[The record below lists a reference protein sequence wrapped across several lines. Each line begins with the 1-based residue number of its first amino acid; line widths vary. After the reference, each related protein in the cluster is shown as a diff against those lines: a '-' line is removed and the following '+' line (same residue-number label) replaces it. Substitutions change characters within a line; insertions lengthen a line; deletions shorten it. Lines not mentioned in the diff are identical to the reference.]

1 MKKLLHDLFDRMG
14 VRARIPGR
22 ALLTPAEFTRECIE
36 ALRKRSHDILVEV
49 PEDLVLNVTAQ
60 DGHLSKQFL
69 SLQYT
74 DYETEPGRKK
84 FFIRQVVASV
94 LDSQARPHVV
104 DRSRIVPVVKGSE
117 WFRQNE
123 LGMLH
128 SGDATMAD
136 MFWEALTAD
145 LFLFY
150 AEDSPTRI
158 RYLSRT
164 ELEKTGIAGGE
175 LRSLAGKNLMNM
187 LRNIDRHSL
196 DGFYMITAGGIYEA
210 SLLLVDSFWSSGY
223 LPVKGDFV
231 IAVPA
236 RDVLLVA
243 GSEDEEGLSR
253 MRTVA
258 KNHFETWDNRLTDKL
273 LAYKNGNLSEF

>member
-1 MKKLLHDLFDRMG
+1 MKKLLHKLFDLLG
-14 VRARIPGR
+14 VRARIPGHV
-22 ALLTPAEFTRECIE
+22 LLTPAQFTRECTE

-60 DGHLSKQFL
+60 GGHLSKQFL
-69 SLQYT
+69 SLPYA
-74 DYETEPGRKK
+74 DYEMEPGRKK

-94 LDSQARPHVV
+94 LDSQVRPQAV

-123 LGMLH
+123 PGMLH
-128 SGDATMAD
+128 SGDATTAD

-164 ELEKTGIAGGE
+164 ELETTGIAGGE

-187 LRNIDRHSL
+187 LRDIDRHSL

-210 SLLLVDSFWSSGY
+210 SLLLVDSFWSSDY

-231 IAVPA
+231 IAVPT

-243 GSEDEEGLSR
+243 GSEDEEGISR
-253 MRTVA
+253 MRTVV
-258 KNHFETWDNRLTDKL
+258 KKHFEIQNHRLTDKL
-273 LAYKNGNLSEF
+273 FTYKNGNLSEF